1 VRATTAARASC
12 PQCRATVIAKCGE
25 HVIHHWAHKSSEDCD
40 AWSEGETAWHL
51 EWKQRFPACRTE
63 VVMGDHRA
71 DVVGVNGCVLEIQHS
86 ALSSEVIREREA
98 FYGNMVWL
106 WDARSFW
113 ERISVRHGRMFTWT
127 QWRPTMGACSLPIF
141 LDFQTVRRAR
151 GVLFRIDRLERAE
164 WQSKDSAST
173 WTSTRGDGEYVKTG
187 DFVTDINWKR
197 PEVLV

>member
-1 VRATTAARASC
+1 
-12 PQCRATVIAKCGE
+12 
-25 HVIHHWAHKSSEDCD
+25 
-40 AWSEGETAWHL
+40 
-51 EWKQRFPACRTE
+51 
-63 VVMGDHRA
+63 
-71 DVVGVNGCVLEIQHS
+71 
-86 ALSSEVIREREA
+86 
-98 FYGNMVWL
+98 
-106 WDARSFW
+106 
-113 ERISVRHGRMFTWT
+113 
-127 QWRPTMGACSLPIF
+127 MGACSLPIF